1 MYRATVMFAGVLLF
15 VLSAA
20 PLARAACPA
29 PVSYPGDEA
38 PKESLAQWMAAGATA
53 RGIPP
58 ELPVMAALVESGLSN
73 LSYGDRDSVGFFQ
86 MRERYW
92 NQGEYAG
99 YPDRPELQLEWFIDQ
114 AGLERARRSAR
125 GLVTT
130 ELEFGE
136 WIADVERPSAQY
148 RYRYQ
153 LRLSEAR
160 ALVGS
165 ICTGFLGQPLLTLTG
180 SPAQR
185 TLQRRAVSVKV
196 GCGGEV
202 CEIAGR
208 GTLKALG
215 QVSRISAPPLNLVA
229 GQKAVL
235 RFALGARLRRTVRGA
250 LLSGAPIRVRIAV
263 TAVDASANAVTERW
277 TARLRG

>member
-1 MYRATVMFAGVLLF
+1 MYRAAVILTGVLLF

-20 PLARAACPA
+20 PSARAVCP
-29 PVSYPGDEA
+29 PPHPYPGDDA
-38 PKESLAQWMAAGATA
+38 AKESVALWMAAGASA

-73 LSYGDRDSVGFFQ
+73 LPYGDADSVGFFQ

-99 YPDRPELQLEWFIDQ
+99 YPDRPELQLEWFIDH
-114 AGLERARRSAR
+114 AVTELERRVAR
-125 GLVTT
+125 GLAAT

-136 WIADVERPSAQY
+136 WIADVEKPAAQY

-160 ALVGS
+160 ALIGPL
-165 ICTGFLGQPLLTLTG
+165 CTDVLAAPLLTLEG

-185 TLQRRAVSVKV
+185 TRRRRALSVQV
-196 GCGGEV
+196 GCGAELCDV
-202 CEIAGR
+202 AGR
-208 GTLKALG
+208 GTLKAFG
-215 QVSRISAPPLNLVA
+215 RVSRISAPALNLVA

-235 RFALGARLRRTVRGA
+235 RFPLGATLRRSVREA
-250 LLSGAPIRVRIAV
+250 LSSGAPVRLRVAV
-263 TAVDASANAVTERW
+263 TAVDPNGVEVTERW
-277 TARLRG
+277 TARLQS